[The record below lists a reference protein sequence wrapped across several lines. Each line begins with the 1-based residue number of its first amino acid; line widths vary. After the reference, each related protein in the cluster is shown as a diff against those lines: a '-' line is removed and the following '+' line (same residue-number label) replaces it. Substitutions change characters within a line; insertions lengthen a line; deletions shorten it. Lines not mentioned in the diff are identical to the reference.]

1 MSYQSIKVFE
11 ILSLSQKLK
20 KRSLYWK
27 RGWRRYTLL
36 SAFVRLWFMMKLV
49 SNVCPYLL
57 LSFYP
62 LSFPVQSSSL
72 SRLQKHN
79 NRNWPLLFSQ
89 FYFIQANHT
98 KTSKCDGSPHQGLTS
113 RTMYSMPCQLRFHQR
128 RRYFGTGCSSSPNS
142 FPRILENS
150 TISENTQENMCIIAI
165 AR

>member
-72 SRLQKHN
+72 PVSKNIIIEIDL
-79 NRNWPLLFSQ
+79 
-89 FYFIQANHT
+89 FYFLNSISFRLITQRPPSVMGAPT
-98 KTSKCDGSPHQGLTS
+98 RAWCQGLCI
-113 RTMYSMPCQLRFHQR
+113 PCPANFASTK
-128 RRYFGTGCSSSPNS
+128 GEG
-142 FPRILENS
+142 ILERDVPPPQ
-150 TISENTQENMCIIAI
+150 IVFQESWRTPLSQKTHKKICA
-165 AR
+165 